1 MSPVAT
7 TTSMR
12 SLKDLLI
19 EQVNELHTAET
30 QSETVLNKV
39 ASAASSPKLAE
50 AIRAHIEE
58 TKHHMERLDR
68 VFGELGIKPK
78 RAEMHGSRGLLEDC
92 LAIAGRSKVDPHVR
106 DAAIIAAM
114 QRLEHDEIAGYG
126 CARTWASLLGFQASA
141 SELLK
146 SLTEERRF
154 DESLSRMAETLN
166 KSALEPMAAAR

>member
-1 MSPVAT
+1 
-7 TTSMR
+7 MR

-78 RAEMHGSRGLLEDC
+78 RAEMHGSKGPRGLPGDRGPLE
-92 LAIAGRSKVDPHVR
+92 GRPACPRCGDHRR
-106 DAAIIAAM
+106 DAA
-114 QRLEHDEIAGYG
+114 
-126 CARTWASLLGFQASA
+126 AR
-141 SELLK
+141 
-146 SLTEERRF
+146 
-154 DESLSRMAETLN
+154 
-166 KSALEPMAAAR
+166 AR